1 MDSHPTP
8 SAPLFNAFMQDL
20 AKQLVPLV
28 VAELKHQTQAEGM
41 GMIALDPNNIALPVH
56 TLLTEDDNTRNAIF
70 AMIETSYD
78 SRINDIER
86 DIRTLERQVNETT
99 SDVDISDNDDFT
111 DLASRVATL
120 EERVE
125 ELEEKST
132 PVDADDSDFQDAVR
146 SVIRNHI

>member
-1 MDSHPTP
+1 METQPP

-28 VAELKHQTQAEGM
+28 VAELKHQTNAESM
-41 GMIALDPNNIALPVH
+41 GLIALDPNNISLPVH
-56 TLLTEDDNTRNAIF
+56 TLLTQDTNTRNVIF
-70 AMIETSYD
+70 EMIEGAYD

-86 DIRTLERQVNETT
+86 DIRSLERQADNP
-99 SDVDISDNDDFT
+99 SCNVDISDNDDFT
-111 DLASRVATL
+111 DLVSRVSTL
-120 EERVE
+120 EEKVG
-125 ELEEKST
+125 ELEENST

>member
-1 MDSHPTP
+1 METP

-28 VAELKHQTQAEGM
+28 VAELKHQTNAESM
-41 GMIALDPNNIALPVH
+41 GLIALDPNNISLPVH
-56 TLLTEDDNTRNAIF
+56 TLLTQDENTRNVIF
-70 AMIETSYD
+70 RMIEESYD

-86 DIRTLERQVNETT
+86 DIRTLERQADQTT

-111 DLASRVATL
+111 DLVSRVSTL
-120 EERVE
+120 EEKVG
-125 ELEEKST
+125 ELEENST
-132 PVDADDSDFQDAVR
+132 PVDADDSDFQDAVC